1 MADKHVYIF
10 GEIGWENNVQSVQ
23 SQIGN
28 ATSEDTIIVHI
39 HSPGGDV
46 NEGFAIHDHL
56 LSYGATVETRIE
68 GLCASIATIIALAG
82 SKRTI
87 TENSNFFVHNP
98 WTMAQ
103 GDADQMMAT
112 AEQLKA
118 VEERIAEFY
127 SKRTDKEKEYMLQ
140 LMSEAGDI
148 NPDKAL
154 NIGFVTEV
162 VKPVLAMAKY
172 TNPANQQSINK
183 LEQIM
188 SNFLTKIEARM
199 NKILGIQNNADE
211 PKNYSTTLEDGTAI
225 FIDTD
230 QGVPVVGAAVTIEE
244 TGEPAPDGGHTLADG
259 YSIIVVDGVITDVM
273 ETPEPDDID
282 ALKAENADLKAKVE
296 ELTGSLQ
303 TVEAKFDEFVKNL
316 EQKQPMFNRAQ
327 RKPAPGKTEKPA
339 DRTGGKDAIKARL
352 ETKKTK

>member
-1 MADKHVYIF
+1 MAEKHVYIF

-23 SQIGN
+23 NQIGQ
-28 ATSEDTIIVHI
+28 ATAEDTIIVHI

-103 GDADQMMAT
+103 GDADQMLAT

-154 NIGFVTEV
+154 NIGFVTKV
-162 VKPVLAMAKY
+162 VKPVLAMARY
-172 TNPANQQSINK
+172 TNPANQPTINNIK
-183 LEQIM
+183 QIM
-188 SNFLTKIEARM
+188 DFLTKIEARM
-199 NKILGIQNNADE
+199 NKILGIQNNADGVV
-211 PKNYSTTLEDGTAI
+211 KNYSTTLEDGTAI
-225 FIDTD
+225 FIDTEE
-230 QGVPVVGAAVTIEE
+230 GLPVVGAAVTIES

-259 YSIIVVDGVITDVM
+259 YSIITLDGVITEVM
-273 ETPEPDDID
+273 ETPADDSIE
-282 ALKAENADLKAKVE
+282 ALKAENTELKAKVE

-303 TVEAKFDEFVKNL
+303 SVEAKFDEFVKNL
-316 EQKQPMFNRAQ
+316 EQKQPIFNRTQ
-327 RKPAPGKTEKPA
+327 RKPAPKATDKPS
-339 DRTGGKDAIKARL
+339 DRTGGKDAIKNRL
-352 ETKKTK
+352 TKK